1 MNRVASIALLPF
13 SALYGATMK
22 IRLALYQAGLFGA
35 RQLEAPVISVG
46 NITTGGTG
54 KTPLVEWIARELADA
69 GRRPCI
75 LTRGYAR
82 ANEKDRVIVADG
94 RTILANADQ
103 AGDEAVLLA
112 EQLKGRAVVIADRD
126 RAAAAQWAIENLR
139 SDCFVLDDGF
149 QNLRLTRDLNIVT
162 IDATNPWS
170 NGHLLPAGL
179 LREPRSGLRRAD
191 CIVITRSDQSPPV
204 DALRR
209 EIDLFSGSRP
219 IFVSRMKGCAPQ
231 HLTGSPK
238 QHHEDETRPAAAFC
252 GIGNPQSFFAQL
264 RAEKYRLTYVHRFA
278 DHHKYTQNDIDTVV
292 RAATANGAHVL
303 LTTAKDEVKL
313 RSMRID
319 LPCYVFDIQIEIDDE
334 ARLRQLIM
342 NAIDGD

>member
-1 MNRVASIALLPF
+1 MNRVASTALLPF

-22 IRLALYQAGLFGA
+22 IRLALYKAGLFGA
-35 RQLEAPVISVG
+35 QQLEAPVISVG
-46 NITTGGTG
+46 NITAGGTG

-82 ANEKDRVIVADG
+82 ANEENRVVVADG

-112 EQLKGRAVVIADRD
+112 EKLKGRAAVIADRD
-126 RAAAAQWAIENLR
+126 RAGAAQWAIENLR

-191 CIVITRSDQSPPV
+191 CIVITRSDQSPSV
-204 DALRR
+204 DALRK
-209 EIDLFSGSRP
+209 EIDHFSGSRP
-219 IFVSRMKGCAPQ
+219 IFVSRMKSCALQ
-231 HLTGSPK
+231 HLPGSP
-238 QHHEDETRPAAAFC
+238 EPRDRDEPRRVAAFC
-252 GIGNPQSFFAQL
+252 GIGNPESFFAQL
-264 RAEKYRLTYVHRFA
+264 RAEEYRLTYVHPFA
-278 DHHKYTQNDIDTVV
+278 DHHKYTQNDVDTVI
-292 RAATANGAHVL
+292 RAATANGAHAL

-313 RSMRID
+313 RSLRID

-334 ARLRQLIM
+334 ARLRQLVM

>member
-1 MNRVASIALLPF
+1 MSRVASIALLPF

-22 IRLALYQAGLFGA
+22 IRLALYKAGLSGA
-35 RQLEAPVISVG
+35 QQLEAPVISVG
-46 NITTGGTG
+46 NITAGGTG

-69 GRRPCI
+69 GRKPCI

-82 ANEKDRVIVADG
+82 ANEKDRVVVADG

-112 EQLKGRAVVIADRD
+112 EQLRGRAAVIADRD

-139 SDCFVLDDGF
+139 TDCFVLDDGF

-191 CIVITRSDQSPPV
+191 CIVITRSDQSPSV
-204 DALRR
+204 DALRK
-209 EIDLFSGSRP
+209 EIDHFSGGRP
-219 IFVSRMKGCAPQ
+219 IFVSRMKGCALRSLP
-231 HLTGSPK
+231 GSPE
-238 QHHEDETRPAAAFC
+238 HGSRDEPGPVAAFC

-264 RAEKYRLTYVHRFA
+264 RAEKYSLTYVHPFA

-292 RAATANGAHVL
+292 REAAANGARAL
-303 LTTAKDEVKL
+303 LTTAKDEVKV
-313 RSMRID
+313 RSLRID

-334 ARLRQLIM
+334 ARLRRLIL
-342 NAIDGD
+342 NAIDGH